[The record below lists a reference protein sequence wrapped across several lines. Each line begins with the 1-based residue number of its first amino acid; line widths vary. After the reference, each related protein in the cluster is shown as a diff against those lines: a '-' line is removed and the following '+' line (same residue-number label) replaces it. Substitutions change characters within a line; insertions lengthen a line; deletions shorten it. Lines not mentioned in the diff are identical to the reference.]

1 MAEILTAEKLIEK
14 NKSVGE
20 IRDAV
25 VYANGKEDIV
35 KNTNPEIIHAESY
48 EVGEG
53 KWHNSAGQRK
63 LYSEMKELQ
72 TKIEGET
79 KKGNSASAPDIS
91 ALIAKLYIDV
101 QRYTD
106 DLADYTGELFNVIN
120 RPDLQEINYL
130 RDLIPYVGKEDEIVG
145 NGDPVPLIQQ
155 MTASTEQITLAIRGF
170 GWKGSLKNTLFN
182 SLHNMQ
188 RVNQAAARIMADEKN
203 AQSIG
208 AIVAPAYHAN
218 YSQAADSTSG
228 ATYDEKLYNT
238 LRKAYKKLGTFT
250 HPLTGIT
257 LAQLGAFTSGV
268 KILCSPTDAW
278 SIARVVN
285 GELSRNANSAV
296 VGSPLPIAGII
307 PYGGGIQNGLTYGL
321 KTLAYTGVAAGY
333 AYMILPLDLGAF
345 VATKV
350 AGQMELSVA
359 DPLTLSAEVKS
370 WYRATGANTTWML
383 SGAASGSGGC
393 LVCKIALPAD
403 S

>member
-1 MAEILTAEKLIEK
+1 MAEILTAEKLVEK
-14 NKSVGE
+14 NNRVGE
-20 IRDAV
+20 MRDAI
-25 VYANGKEDIV
+25 VYANSKEDILKKEKPDV
-35 KNTNPEIIHAESY
+35 IYSEEYK
-48 EVGEG
+48 VGEG
-53 KWHNSAGQRK
+53 KWHNSAGQRN
-63 LYSEMKELQ
+63 LYKEMKALQ
-72 TKIEGET
+72 GKIEDEN
-79 KKGNSASAPDIS
+79 KKGNSASAPDVS

-101 QRYTD
+101 QRYSD
-106 DLADYTGELFNVIN
+106 DLADYTPQFFNVIS

-130 RDLIPYVGKEDEIVG
+130 RDLIPYVGQEDEIVG
-145 NGDPVPLIQQ
+145 NNDTVPLIQQ
-155 MTASTEQITLAIRGF
+155 MTASTETVTLAIRGF

-203 AQSIG
+203 KQSIG
-208 AIVAPAYHAN
+208 AIVAPTYHGN
-218 YSQAADSTSG
+218 YSQAADATSG

-257 LAQLGAFTSGV
+257 LAQLGAYTSGV
-268 KILCSPTDAW
+268 KILCAPSDSW

-285 GELSRNANSAV
+285 GELTKSANSNTI
-296 VGSPLPIAGII
+296 GSPLPISAII

-345 VATKV
+345 AATKV
-350 AGQMELSVA
+350 EGQMELSVA
-359 DPLTLSAEVKS
+359 DPLALSAEVKS
-370 WYRATGANTTWML
+370 WYRATGTNTTWML